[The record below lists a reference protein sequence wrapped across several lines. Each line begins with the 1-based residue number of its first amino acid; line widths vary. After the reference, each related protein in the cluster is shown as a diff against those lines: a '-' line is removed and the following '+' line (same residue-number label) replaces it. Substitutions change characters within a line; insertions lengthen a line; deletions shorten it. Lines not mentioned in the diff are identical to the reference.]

1 MKKLL
6 PLLLLLAVT
15 ACRHNIEQ
23 ITIPINTGWKF
34 ITGDNLDYANPAYND
49 SSWKMIQVNAIWE
62 DQGYEPY
69 DGYAWY
75 RTVVVIPSEMKKKA
89 YLHDSVEFYMGK
101 INNFD
106 QTFLNGELIGIN
118 GQNVPAGTVA
128 DTFFIHGP
136 TALWNYPRRYV
147 LAAGDP
153 RIRWDRNNIIAVRV
167 YDQGGQGG
175 MYTGNQQISM
185 VDIKEYFVCDHES
198 HPFIFRDS
206 TVSKTFMIRNTSPA
220 VTLDGDFTVTAVNKV
235 TGREIYRME
244 TEMVLKPLTE
254 REYAIDLPAID
265 QSSLVTY
272 AMEFEDA
279 GETDVCLDETPYILT
294 PPAADA
300 PRISGTRVT
309 GARPGHPF
317 LFAVAATG
325 LRPMTFQAEGLPN
338 GLTIDGNT
346 GIITG
351 MVSKKGDYEV
361 TLTAVNAWGQDSK
374 TLLIKIGDMIALTP
388 PMGWNSW
395 NCWGLTVDEDKVLA
409 SARAFRDHGL
419 TDHGW
424 QYINIDDGWEI
435 PGDQEPRRD
444 PEGNILTNDKFPD
457 MKRLGD
463 SLHAMGLKFG
473 IYSSPGPLT
482 CGGYTG
488 SYGHEL
494 QDARSYAAWGI
505 DYLKY
510 DWCSYDHIATDTSLA
525 ERQKPYRVMRAALD
539 QVGRDIVYS
548 LCQYGMSDVWT
559 WGAQVGGNLWRT
571 TGDIT
576 DTWESLKS
584 IGFSQIADAP
594 FAGPGHWNDPDMLVV
609 GWVGWGPSVHPTHLT
624 PDEQYTHISLW
635 CLLSAPLL
643 LGCDLQHLDAFTL
656 SLLTNDEV
664 LAVDQDPLG
673 QQAVPLVIDGNIQVW
688 GKEMSDGSLAA
699 GIFNLGETTV
709 TYPLD
714 LYKVS
719 STGHVM
725 VHDLWRQEDL
735 GEMTGT
741 YQTSIPAHG
750 VVMVKFNRVTEQ
762 GE

>member
-6 PLLLLLAVT
+6 PLLLLLALA
-15 ACRHNIEQ
+15 ACRQAPVQ

-34 ITGDNLDYANPAYND
+34 VTGDNLDYAKPAYND
-49 SSWKMIQVNAIWE
+49 SSWKTIRVDAIWE

-89 YLHDSVEFYMGK
+89 YLRDSVEFYMGR

-106 QTFLNGELIGIN
+106 QTFLNGEIIGIN
-118 GQNVPAGTVA
+118 GRSVPAGTVA

-136 TALWNYPRRYV
+136 TVLWDYPRRYV
-147 LAAGDP
+147 LAADDP
-153 RIRWDRNNIIAVRV
+153 RIRWDHNNVIAVRV

-175 MYTGNQQISM
+175 MYTGDQQISM
-185 VDIKEYFVCDHES
+185 VDIKEYFVCDHEK
-198 HPFIFRDS
+198 HPFTFRDS

-235 TGREIYRME
+235 TGHEIYRME
-244 TEMVLKPLTE
+244 TEMVMKPLTE
-254 REYAIDLPAID
+254 REYTIDLPAID
-265 QSSLVTY
+265 QSAMVTY
-272 AMEFEDA
+272 AMAFEDA

-294 PPAADA
+294 PPAAEA
-300 PRISGTRVT
+300 PRLNGARMT

-325 LRPMTFQAEGLPN
+325 LRPMTFQAQGLPN
-338 GLTIDGNT
+338 GLTVDGNT
-346 GIITG
+346 GIISG
-351 MVSKKGDYEV
+351 MVSKKGDYQV
-361 TLTAVNAWGQDSK
+361 TLTAVNEQGQDSN

-395 NCWGLTVDEDKVLA
+395 NCWGLSVDETKVLA
-409 SARAFRDHGL
+409 SARAMRDKGL
-419 TDHGW
+419 IEHGW

-435 PGDQEPRRD
+435 PGDQEPKRD
-444 PEGNILTNDKFPD
+444 REGNILTNSKFPD

-488 SYGHEL
+488 SYGHEQ
-494 QDARSYAAWGI
+494 QDARSWASWGI

-510 DWCSYDHIATDTSLA
+510 DWCSYDHIAKDTSLE

-539 QVGRDIVYS
+539 KVDRDIVYS
-548 LCQYGMSDVWT
+548 LCQYGMSHVWT
-559 WGAQVGGNLWRT
+559 WGAVVGGNLWRT

-576 DTWESLKS
+576 DTWESLKG

-643 LGCDLQHLDAFTL
+643 LGCDLQHLDTFTL

-688 GKEMSDGSLAA
+688 GKEMSDGSLAL

-719 STGHVM
+719 STGHVN
-725 VHDLWRQEDL
+725 VRDLWRQKNL
-735 GEMTGT
+735 GEMFDTF
-741 YQTSIPAHG
+741 QSNIPAHG
-750 VVMVKFNRVTEQ
+750 VILVKFVKPAE
-762 GE
+762 

>member
-6 PLLLLLAVT
+6 PLLLLLALA
-15 ACRHNIEQ
+15 ACRQAPVQ

-34 ITGDNLDYANPAYND
+34 VTGDNLDYAKPAYND
-49 SSWKMIQVNAIWE
+49 SSWKTIRVDAIWE

-89 YLHDSVEFYMGK
+89 YLRDSVEFYMGR

-106 QTFLNGELIGIN
+106 QTFLNGEIIGIN
-118 GQNVPAGTVA
+118 GRSVPAGTVA

-136 TALWNYPRRYV
+136 TVLWDYPRRYV
-147 LAAGDP
+147 LAADDP
-153 RIRWDRNNIIAVRV
+153 RIRWDHNNVIAVRV

-175 MYTGNQQISM
+175 MYTGDQQISM
-185 VDIKEYFVCDHES
+185 VDIKEYFVCDHEK
-198 HPFIFRDS
+198 HPFTFRDS

-235 TGREIYRME
+235 TGHEIYRME
-244 TEMVLKPLTE
+244 TEMVMKPLTE
-254 REYAIDLPAID
+254 REYTIDLPAID
-265 QSSLVTY
+265 QSAMVTY
-272 AMEFEDA
+272 AMAFKDA

-294 PPAADA
+294 PPAAEA
-300 PRISGTRVT
+300 PRLNGARMT

-325 LRPMTFQAEGLPN
+325 LRPMTFQAQGLPN
-338 GLTIDGNT
+338 GLTVDGNT
-346 GIITG
+346 GIISG
-351 MVSKKGDYEV
+351 MVSKKGDYQV
-361 TLTAVNAWGQDSK
+361 TLTAVNEQGQDSN

-395 NCWGLTVDEDKVLA
+395 NCWGLSVDETKVLA
-409 SARAFRDHGL
+409 SARAMRDKGL
-419 TDHGW
+419 IEHGW

-435 PGDQEPRRD
+435 PGDQEPKRD
-444 PEGNILTNDKFPD
+444 REGNILTNSKFPD

-488 SYGHEL
+488 SYGHEQ
-494 QDARSYAAWGI
+494 QDARFWASWGI

-510 DWCSYDHIATDTSLA
+510 DWCSYDHIAKDTSLE

-539 QVGRDIVYS
+539 KVDRDIVYS
-548 LCQYGMSDVWT
+548 LCQYGMSHVWT
-559 WGAQVGGNLWRT
+559 WGAVVGGNLWRT

-576 DTWESLKS
+576 DTWESLKG

-643 LGCDLQHLDAFTL
+643 LGCDLQHLDTFTL

-688 GKEMSDGSLAA
+688 GKEMSDGSLAL

-719 STGHVM
+719 STGHVN
-725 VHDLWRQEDL
+725 VRDLWRQKNL
-735 GEMTGT
+735 GEMFDTF
-741 YQTSIPAHG
+741 QSNIPAHG
-750 VVMVKFNRVTEQ
+750 VILVKFVKPAE
-762 GE
+762 